1 MFIDIGLNR
10 NSSLVILLRESCLN
24 NGKVKEIT
32 LANPSCLNSEFIEFI
47 KRHPKSKSFTSIRKT
62 FQTIDYKQHSVI
74 LLVVVAAMKKLNLVS
89 IISSHPP
96 RGRDLDLTVVR
107 LSFLVFQNKLATTA
121 ALWQITL
128 LVELKYR
135 RC

>member
-1 MFIDIGLNR
+1 
-10 NSSLVILLRESCLN
+10 
-24 NGKVKEIT
+24 
-32 LANPSCLNSEFIEFI
+32 
-47 KRHPKSKSFTSIRKT
+47 
-62 FQTIDYKQHSVI
+62 
-74 LLVVVAAMKKLNLVS
+74 VVVAAMKKLNLVS